1 MATLAILGSLL
12 REGCDSAEALAARE
26 RQIDRQAE
34 EAAVQQGVM
43 QQLQARTEE
52 LAMAKARVSEQD
64 VAELQR

>member
-1 MATLAILGSLL
+1 MGAAELRRALGVA
-12 REGCDSAEALAARE
+12 REALAARE
-26 RQIDRQAE
+26 RQIERQAE

-43 QQLQARTEE
+43 QQLQARNEE